1 MTSSSATLRLEQN
14 VAKGARVQRQMGR
27 RAKEQLMIELSQ
39 IHPDKPVLIY
49 GPTASGKS
57 GLALEIARRQGGV
70 IINADALQAYQGWP
84 ILTAQP
90 SAADL
95 DRTPHHL
102 YSHLAFD
109 APYSVGDWLRDVAP
123 FLKRPHP
130 TGARPILV
138 GGTGLYFSALT
149 EGLAEIPPT
158 PAGIRAKA
166 DTIPLPD
173 LVSAVDPVTAAG
185 LDLNNRA
192 RVQRAW
198 EVQQT
203 TGRSIRDWQ
212 DATPPPLLALADCTA
227 LALMP
232 NVDWLNAR
240 IEKRYGMMMDAGAM
254 AEAKAMMP
262 NWDPTAPSSKAIGAT
277 ELIQL
282 LEGDITPNSAREAII
297 IATRQYAKRQRTW
310 LRSRMKR
317 WQIVALLDE
326 DDIFLST

>member
-1 MTSSSATLRLEQN
+1 
-14 VAKGARVQRQMGR
+14 
-27 RAKEQLMIELSQ
+27 MIELSQ

-70 IINADALQAYQGWP
+70 IVNADALQAYQGWP

-95 DRTPHHL
+95 DRAPHHL
-102 YSHLAFD
+102 YGHLAFD

-123 FLKRPHP
+123 FLKRPYK
-130 TGARPILV
+130 TGARPIIV
-138 GGTGLYFSALT
+138 GGTGLYFTALT
-149 EGLAEIPPT
+149 EGLAKIPPT

-166 DTIPLPD
+166 DAIPLPD
-173 LVSAVDPVTAAG
+173 LVSALDPATAAG

-212 DATPPPLLALADCTA
+212 DATPPSLLALAECTA

-232 NVDWLNAR
+232 DVEWLNAR
-240 IEKRYGMMMDAGAM
+240 IQTRYAIMMDAGAM
-254 AEAKAMMP
+254 AEAKAMVP
-262 NWDPTAPSSKAIGAT
+262 NWDQTAPSSKAIGAA
-277 ELIQL
+277 EMIQL
-282 LEGDITPNSAREAII
+282 IGGDITPDSAREAII

-317 WQIVALLDE
+317 WQTVALPNV
-326 DDIFLST
+326 DDVILST

>member
-1 MTSSSATLRLEQN
+1 
-14 VAKGARVQRQMGR
+14 
-27 RAKEQLMIELSQ
+27 MIEHSQ

-57 GLALEIARRQGGV
+57 GLALDIAQRQGGV
-70 IINADALQAYQGWP
+70 IVNADALQAYQGWP

-95 DRTPHHL
+95 DRAPHHL
-102 YSHLAFD
+102 YGHLAFD

-123 FLKRPHP
+123 FVKRPHP
-130 TGARPILV
+130 AGERPIIV
-138 GGTGLYFSALT
+138 GGTGLYFTALT

-166 DTIPLPD
+166 DAIPLPD
-173 LVSAVDPVTAAG
+173 LVSALDSATAAG

-203 TGRSIRDWQ
+203 TGRTIRDWQ
-212 DATPPPLLALADCTA
+212 DATPPPLLALEECSA

-232 NVDWLNAR
+232 DVDWLNAR
-240 IEKRYGMMMDAGAM
+240 IAQRFDMMMDAGAV
-254 AEAKAMMP
+254 AEAESMWAR
-262 NWDPTAPSSKAIGAT
+262 WDPLAPSSKAIGAQ
-277 ELIQL
+277 EMVQMLHG
-282 LEGDITPNSAREAII
+282 EITTDSAREAII

-317 WQIVALLDE
+317 WQIIALPDV
-326 DDIFLST
+326 DDVTLST